1 MIKIS
6 SKNGNTLLIGL
17 YVTQI
22 TCIPFFQT
30 DTPRFK
36 ILTQTMEKLRPRPAY
51 LVLESAVQKLHSA
64 ETESSHLGILR
75 Q

>member
-1 MIKIS
+1 MVQKNHQFCFGFCTFYAILVRFASKIQNLNPD
-6 SKNGNTLLIGL
+6 NGKT
-17 YVTQI
+17 
-22 TCIPFFQT
+22 
-30 DTPRFK
+30 
-36 ILTQTMEKLRPRPAY
+36 EKPRPAY